1 MLRVN
6 DGPILMNDDVS
17 IQILIDT
24 IDEVRDVCLSNC
36 FLLQLMVHIIGQMSH
51 LLQPTLKE
59 CQVLLSCVVEFGLFL
74 LFVNCHEVLLQD

>member
-36 FLLQLMVHIIGQMSH
+36 LLLQLMVDIIGQMSH
-51 LLQPTLKE
+51 LLKPTLKE
-59 CQVLLSCVVEFGLFL
+59 CQVLLSGVVEFGLFL